1 MPQTNILIV
10 GDAFVP
16 ARAARIPAALRD
28 RLTPDRVQAVV
39 CTGNLTSQH
48 VLDYLKGLTPDVVF
62 ARAPLD
68 EPAGPEVA
76 RTEQNGVRIAAVSG
90 FQTIPEFDPD

>member
-39 CTGNLTSQH
+39 CTET
-48 VLDYLKGLTPDVVF
+48 
-62 ARAPLD
+62 
-68 EPAGPEVA
+68 
-76 RTEQNGVRIAAVSG
+76 
-90 FQTIPEFDPD
+90 